1 MQPAEAL
8 DRYVARWHTLSPA
21 VLDDLEQMFTADAR
35 FADPFSDVRGIAGVR
50 EVFTNMFARCRD
62 IRFTV
67 SEAVVSG
74 QVGLLHWEMR
84 FRTARD
90 PQGADWVITGMS
102 RVVFAP
108 DGRVAEHVDHWDVAS
123 QVYARLPVL
132 GPLLGWLRSRFA

>member
-1 MQPAEAL
+1 MRPAEAL

-21 VLDDLEQMFTADAR
+21 VLDELEQVFTPDAR
-35 FADPFSDVRGIAGVR
+35 FADPFSDVRGTAALHA
-50 EVFTNMFARCRD
+50 VFANMFARCRD

-74 QVGLLHWEMR
+74 QVGLLHWQMR
-84 FRTARD
+84 FRSARD
-90 PQGADWVITGMS
+90 PAGAEWLITGMS

-108 DGRVAEHVDHWDVAS
+108 DGRVAEHVDHWDAAS

-132 GPLLGWLRSRFA
+132 GALMRWLRARFA